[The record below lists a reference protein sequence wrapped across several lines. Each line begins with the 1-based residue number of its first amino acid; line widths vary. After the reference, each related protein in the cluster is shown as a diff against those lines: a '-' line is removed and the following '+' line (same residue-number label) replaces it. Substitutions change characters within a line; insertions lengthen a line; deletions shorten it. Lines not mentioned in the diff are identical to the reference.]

1 MDVLKPIK
9 TAARYVRSL
18 LGRSGRRWDI
28 LTKRVRVAITRI
40 IERQWTTDQKPEDPG
55 PWRMIE

>member
-1 MDVLKPIK
+1 MNIPELLSA
-9 TAARYVRSL
+9 TARYVRAL
-18 LGRSGRRWDI
+18 FGRSGRRWDI

-40 IERQWTTDQKPEDPG
+40 IERQWTTDQKPEEPG

>member
-9 TAARYVRSL
+9 IAARYVRNL

-40 IERQWTTDQKPEDPG
+40 IERQWTTDQKPEEPG

>member
-1 MDVLKPIK
+1 MDVLKPVK
-9 TAARYVRSL
+9 TAARYVRAL

-28 LTKRVRVAITRI
+28 LTTRVRVAITRI
-40 IERQWTTDQKPEDPG
+40 IERQWTTDQKPEEPG

>member
-1 MDVLKPIK
+1 MDILRPVKH
-9 TAARYVRSL
+9 AARYVRAL

-40 IERQWTTDQKPEDPG
+40 IERQWTTDQSNEERG

>member
-1 MDVLKPIK
+1 MDVLK
-9 TAARYVRSL
+9 TAKAAVRYVRAL

-40 IERQWTTDQKPEDPG
+40 NERQWTTDQRPEEPG

>member
-1 MDVLKPIK
+1 MDVLKPIQI
-9 TAARYVRSL
+9 AARYVRSL

-40 IERQWTTDQKPEDPG
+40 IERQWTTDQKPEEPG

>member
-9 TAARYVRSL
+9 AVARYVRSL

-40 IERQWTTDQKPEDPG
+40 IERQWTTDQKPEEPG